1 MNAESDA
8 GSESGAETDSTDVN
22 GVNVPD
28 ARKGGGKMKEKLMRK
43 ERHLGKI
50 KKQMHEKDQEKPSVM
65 ALLKKEK
72 DQIQKEI
79 DHAVLKQRTSEPHGV
94 ANKR

>member
-1 MNAESDA
+1 MDTNPTQYRTRIDPMMHSPHTMNAESDA

-50 KKQMHEKDQEKPSVM
+50 KKQMHEKD
-65 ALLKKEK
+65 
-72 DQIQKEI
+72 
-79 DHAVLKQRTSEPHGV
+79 
-94 ANKR
+94 

>member
-1 MNAESDA
+1 
-8 GSESGAETDSTDVN
+8 
-22 GVNVPD
+22 
-28 ARKGGGKMKEKLMRK
+28 
-43 ERHLGKI
+43 
-50 KKQMHEKDQEKPSVM
+50 M